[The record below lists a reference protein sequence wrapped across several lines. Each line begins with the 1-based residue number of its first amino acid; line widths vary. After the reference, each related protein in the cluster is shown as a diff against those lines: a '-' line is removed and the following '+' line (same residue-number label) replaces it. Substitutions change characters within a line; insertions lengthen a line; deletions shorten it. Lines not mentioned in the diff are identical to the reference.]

1 MGQNVLFSKDYC
13 CKVFKKLIL
22 SAPGLARAGSLG
34 GAGFGLAPCFY
45 CSGCVKG
52 FGSLIEG
59 IPRGLKPRLL
69 HALNAQDKAWAYPR
83 SKCKVEGLGYLA
95 HPPRSKYK
103 GEGVGDNNGANGVGA
118 VPDKGYV
125 DELTQEFI
133 AESLEGLDRMDRCLT
148 DLEVRPHD
156 GGLVAEIFRAVHT
169 IKGTTGFLGFGRLEK
184 LAHAG
189 ENLLG
194 ALRDGTVA
202 VDKELISGLLSLMD
216 GLRHIL
222 KLIEDTGGEG
232 ARTTDDDAA
241 LIAMLVELK
250 SGSVSAGAKV
260 VPEVKPA
267 AQSGVSVAVAESAIN
282 DKSLR
287 IGVEVLNRMMNLVG
301 DLVLVRNQLLQSDTA
316 AANFSELT
324 RRLDSITA
332 DLRETVMQARMQ
344 PVGHLFSKFPRM
356 VRDLAKTCGREVRI
370 EFSGAE
376 TGLDKSLLEAI
387 KDPLTHALRNAVD
400 HGIETPAERLIAGKA
415 AEGCVRLK
423 AFHQSG
429 FVVIEIADDGA
440 GIAMERVLA
449 KAIER
454 ELVTAD
460 AAAAMTEREIMQL
473 IFLPGF
479 STAAAVTHV
488 SGRGVG
494 MDVVRANV
502 EAVGGSV
509 EIESQLGIGTTLRL
523 RVPLTL
529 AIVPALVVR
538 SGGQSFAL
546 PQSSLAELVYVPERE
561 IATAV
566 ERIGA
571 AEFYRLRDKLLPMVW
586 LDRLLELAP
595 SVRVEAQGFYMAVL
609 QAEGRRYG
617 LVVEELLA
625 PEEIVVKPLSAVLQE
640 IGLFSGATV
649 LGNGSLALILDVA
662 ETAERAGVRAIE
674 EGVKKIE
681 VAPIDSG
688 HAGGSGTK
696 VLLVVIEDR
705 EGERKAL
712 PLDMVERIESV
723 PLEQI
728 EHACGRV
735 MLQYRGELLPLDDE
749 GDVLPE
755 LRGKNRNADVMATV
769 LICGERRASGVRRRG
784 RVVRQ
789 VLDVTAGT
797 WLESGGFAG
806 DGLNNA
812 ELALVNERVTTVCGG
827 GLRGGL
833 REVA

>member
-1 MGQNVLFSKDYC
+1 M
-13 CKVFKKLIL
+13 
-22 SAPGLARAGSLG
+22 
-34 GAGFGLAPCFY
+34 
-45 CSGCVKG
+45 
-52 FGSLIEG
+52 
-59 IPRGLKPRLL
+59 
-69 HALNAQDKAWAYPR
+69 
-83 SKCKVEGLGYLA
+83 
-95 HPPRSKYK
+95 
-103 GEGVGDNNGANGVGA
+103 
-118 VPDKGYV
+118 PDKGYV

-133 AESLEGLDRMDRCLT
+133 AESLEGLDRMERCLT
-148 DLEVRPHD
+148 DLEVRPGD
-156 GGLVAEIFRAVHT
+156 GALVAEIFRAVHT
-169 IKGTTGFLGFGRLEK
+169 IKGTTGFLGFVRLEK

-202 VDKELISGLLSLMD
+202 VDGELISGLLSLLD

-222 KLIEDTGGEG
+222 QLIEATGGEG
-232 ARTTDDDAA
+232 TRTTDDDAA
-241 LIAMLVELK
+241 LIVVLTELKDRSGSMGGAVSKGASASTGGAGLK
-250 SGSVSAGAKV
+250 SGAVKDFPGGAGSDRRGVKESGIKEGGGSAPV
-260 VPEVKPA
+260 
-267 AQSGVSVAVAESAIN
+267 VAESMIS

-287 IGVEVLNRMMNLVG
+287 IRVEVLNRMMNLVG
-301 DLVLVRNQLLQSDTA
+301 DLVLVRNQLLQSDSA
-316 AANFSELT
+316 AVNFAELT
-324 RRLDSITA
+324 RRLDGITA

-356 VRDLAKTCGREVRI
+356 VRDLAKTCGREVRL

-387 KDPLTHALRNAVD
+387 NDPLTHALRNAVD
-400 HGIETPAERLIAGKA
+400 HGIEAPAERVLAGKA
-415 AEGCVRLK
+415 AEGCVRLR

-460 AAAAMTEREIMQL
+460 EAAAMTEREIMQL

-509 EIESQLGIGTTLRL
+509 EIESQLGMGTTLRL

-529 AIVPALVVR
+529 AIVPALAVR

-546 PQSSLAELVYVPERE
+546 PQSLLAELVYVPERE

-586 LDRLLELAP
+586 LDRLLGLAP
-595 SVRVEAQGFYMAVL
+595 SAKAEAQGFYMAVL
-609 QAEGRRYG
+609 QAEGRRFG

-625 PEEIVVKPLSAVLQE
+625 PEEIVVKPLSSVLQE

-649 LGNGSLALILDVA
+649 LGNGSLALIVDVA
-662 ETAERAGVRAIE
+662 QTAERAGVRAVEESVKRMEIAAIE
-674 EGVKKIE
+674 TGRGAQV
-681 VAPIDSG
+681 S
-688 HAGGSGTK
+688 
-696 VLLVVIEDR
+696 LLVFEDR

-712 PLDMVERIESV
+712 PLDVVERIESV
-723 PLEQI
+723 PMDQI
-728 EHACGRV
+728 EYAGGRA
-735 MLQYRGELLPLDDE
+735 MLQYRGELLPLEDE
-749 GDVLPE
+749 GEVLAE
-755 LRGKNRNADVMATV
+755 LSFGGVATV
-769 LICGERRASGVRRRG
+769 LICGERRVGNERMSGVRRSG

-789 VLDVTAGT
+789 VLDVTTGT
-797 WLESGGFAG
+797 WLESEDFAG
-806 DGLNNA
+806 NEPSDA
-812 ELALVNERVTTVCGG
+812 ALALVNERVTTVCRGS
-827 GLRGGL
+827 RGGL